1 MISFKS
7 FLFEDDYDPEEAI
20 RKAREVSRRQSKAQI
35 TGQNTRA
42 LIRQRKKEEEKRIQR
57 RLEKLEMSDQQ
68 SLNLKGI
75 SNKTRGR
82 YAPNTGKTAWNAGKK
97 FINGKWV

>member
-1 MISFKS
+1 MKTFSQ
-7 FLFEDDYDPEEAI
+7 FLKEDDYDPEEAI

-42 LIRQRKKEEEKRIQR
+42 LIRQRKKQEEKKIQS
-57 RLEKLEMSDQQ
+57 RLEKLAISDQQ
-68 SLNLKGI
+68 TLDIKNMPSK
-75 SNKTRGR
+75 KRGK
-82 YAPNTGKTAWNAGKK
+82 PAWNAGKK